1 MASDPTAHTTSA
13 KSAGAPIRV
22 LVVDDAVAVRR
33 LMTMLFQSEP
43 DLELAGIAQ
52 DGLVALEKIGL
63 LKPDIISLDLAM
75 PNMDGLTMLR
85 EMRER
90 GIDVPLIMFSTLTHH
105 GAKETIEGLAL
116 GAADYVTKPTH
127 YDNPMDALEAV
138 RADLVPRIKAI
149 VRAAQRVPDAVPA
162 AGTRGATT
170 AHAGSA
176 PTAAAGHRSGKVEAI
191 VIGSSTG
198 GPNALAEVISRLPG
212 NLRVPV
218 LVAQHMPPVYTTYL
232 AQRLDSLSSLTVREA
247 VDGEP
252 VLAGTVYIAPGDHH
266 LTLRPTAAGATVALT
281 QGAPVN
287 HCRPSV
293 DVLFRSAAAAYGKQ
307 CLAIVLTGMGHDGR
321 DGAVELHQL
330 GAQILIQDEATSVV
344 WGMPGAVHETG
355 VADEVLP
362 VDKIAA
368 AAVRLTAVGS
378 GFRRSAAAAA
388 STSSPTASPAVGGTE
403 GAGVPRAVPTGVP
416 SSVTT
421 GG

>member
-1 MASDPTAHTTSA
+1 MASDTTAQNTGAQNTS
-13 KSAGAPIRV
+13 APIRV

-43 DLELAGIAQ
+43 ELELAGIAQ
-52 DGLVALEKIGL
+52 DGLVALEKIAL
-63 LKPDIISLDLAM
+63 LQPDIISLDLAM

-90 GIDVPLIMFSTLTHH
+90 GIDVPVIMFSTLTHH

-138 RADLVPRIKAI
+138 RAELVPRIKAI
-149 VRAAQRVPDAVPA
+149 VRAAQRSEAAPAGPASKGA
-162 AGTRGATT
+162 AGA
-170 AHAGSA
+170 A
-176 PTAAAGHRSGKVEAI
+176 TAAGQRSGKVEAI

-232 AQRLDSLSSLTVREA
+232 AQRLDGLSSLTVREA

-252 VLAGTVYIAPGDHH
+252 VQAGIVYIAPGDHH
-266 LTLRPTAAGATVALT
+266 LTLRPAAAGATIALT
-281 QGAPVN
+281 QSAPVN

-293 DVLFRSAAAAYGKQ
+293 DVLFSSAAAIWGKQ
-307 CLAIVLTGMGHDGR
+307 SLAIVLTGMGHDGR
-321 DGAVELHQL
+321 DGAVELHGL
-330 GAQILIQDEATSVV
+330 GAQILVQDEATSVV
-344 WGMPGAVHETG
+344 WGMPGAVHEAG

-378 GFRRSAAAAA
+378 GFRRSTPAAPSAGA
-388 STSSPTASPAVGGTE
+388 PTASPAVGGTD
-403 GAGVPRAVPTGVP
+403 GAGIPRAVPRGVP

>member
-1 MASDPTAHTTSA
+1 MASEPTVPTTS
-13 KSAGAPIRV
+13 GAPIRV

-43 DLELAGIAQ
+43 ELELAGIAQ

-85 EMRER
+85 EMRQR
-90 GIDVPLIMFSTLTHH
+90 GIDVPVIMFSTLTHH

-138 RADLVPRIKAI
+138 RAELVPRIKAI
-149 VRAAQRVPDAVPA
+149 VRAAQRSPEAVPA
-162 AGTRGATT
+162 TPATT
-170 AHAGSA
+170 GAAAAKGSA
-176 PTAAAGHRSGKVEAI
+176 AAGAAAAGHRSGKVEAI

-252 VLAGTVYIAPGDHH
+252 AQAGVVYIAPGDHH
-266 LTLRPTAAGATVALT
+266 LTLRPNAAGATIALT
-281 QGAPVN
+281 QSAPVN

-293 DVLFRSAAAAYGKQ
+293 DVLFSSAAATWGKQ

-321 DGAVELHQL
+321 DGAVELHGL
-330 GAQILIQDEATSVV
+330 GAQVLVQDEATSVV
-344 WGMPGAVHETG
+344 WGMPGAVHEAG

-378 GFRRSAAAAA
+378 GFRRSTAPAA
-388 STSSPTASPAVGGTE
+388 PTASPAVGGTD
-403 GAGVPRAVPTGVP
+403 GARIPRAVPTGVP

>member
-1 MASDPTAHTTSA
+1 MASEPTAQKT
-13 KSAGAPIRV
+13 AGAPIRV

-85 EMRER
+85 EMRQR
-90 GIDVPLIMFSTLTHH
+90 GIDVPVIMFSTLTHH

-138 RADLVPRIKAI
+138 RAELVPRIKAI
-149 VRAAQRVPDAVPA
+149 VRAAQRTPDAAPA
-162 AGTRGATT
+162 GPATKGA
-170 AHAGSA
+170 AAAKGS
-176 PTAAAGHRSGKVEAI
+176 AAAGAAAAGQRSGKVEAI

-232 AQRLDSLSSLTVREA
+232 AQRLDSLSALTVREA

-252 VLAGTVYIAPGDHH
+252 AQAGTVYIAPGDHH
-266 LTLRPTAAGATVALT
+266 LTLRPNAAGATIALT
-281 QGAPVN
+281 QSAPVN

-293 DVLFRSAAAAYGKQ
+293 DVLFSSAAATWGKQ

-321 DGAVELHQL
+321 DGAVELHGL
-330 GAQILIQDEATSVV
+330 GAQILVQDEATSVV
-344 WGMPGAVHETG
+344 WGMPGAVHDAG

-378 GFRRSAAAAA
+378 GFRRSGTAA
-388 STSSPTASPAVGGTE
+388 SPTASPAVGGTE
-403 GAGVPRAVPTGVP
+403 GAGVTRAVPTGVP

>member
-1 MASDPTAHTTSA
+1 MASDTTAQTTTA
-13 KSAGAPIRV
+13 QNTGAPIRV

-43 DLELAGIAQ
+43 ELELAGIAQ
-52 DGLVALEKIGL
+52 DGLVALEKIAL
-63 LKPDIISLDLAM
+63 LQPDIISLDLAM

-90 GIDVPLIMFSTLTHH
+90 GIDVPVIMFSTLTHH

-138 RADLVPRIKAI
+138 RAELVPRIKAI
-149 VRAAQRVPDAVPA
+149 VRAAQRSEVATAGHTSKGPA
-162 AGTRGATT
+162 G
-170 AHAGSA
+170 
-176 PTAAAGHRSGKVEAI
+176 AAAGPRSGKVEAI
-191 VIGSSTG
+191 VIGASTG

-218 LVAQHMPPVYTTYL
+218 LVAQHMPPVYTVYL

-252 VLAGTVYIAPGDHH
+252 VRAGTVYIAPGDHH

-281 QGAPVN
+281 QAAPVN

-293 DVLFRSAAAAYGKQ
+293 DVLFSSAAAIWGKQ
-307 CLAIVLTGMGHDGR
+307 CLAIVLTGMGCDGR
-321 DGAVELHQL
+321 DGAVELHGL
-330 GAQILIQDEATSVV
+330 GAQILVQDEATSVV
-344 WGMPGAVHETG
+344 WGMPGAVHEAG

-362 VDKIAA
+362 IDKIAA

-378 GFRRSAAAAA
+378 GFRRS
-388 STSSPTASPAVGGTE
+388 TSATPSAASPAVSPAVGAADA
-403 GAGVPRAVPTGVP
+403 AGVPRLVPTGVP

>member
-1 MASDPTAHTTSA
+1 MASDSTSQTTN
-13 KSAGAPIRV
+13 GPIRV

-43 DLELAGIAQ
+43 ELELAGIAQ

-90 GIDVPLIMFSTLTHH
+90 GIDVPVIMFSTLTHH

-138 RADLVPRIKAI
+138 RAELVPRIKAI
-149 VRAAQRVPDAVPA
+149 VRAAQRSPESASAPA
-162 AGTRGATT
+162 AAKGATAGST
-170 AHAGSA
+170 SSAGSA
-176 PTAAAGHRSGKVEAI
+176 GSAASSVQRSGKVEAI

-218 LVAQHMPPVYTTYL
+218 LIAQHMPPVYTTYL
-232 AQRLDSLSSLTVREA
+232 AQRLDSLSALTVREA

-252 VLAGTVYIAPGDHH
+252 LQSGTVYIAPGDHH

-281 QGAPVN
+281 QSAPVN

-293 DVLFRSAAAAYGKQ
+293 DVLFSSAAAIWGKQ

-321 DGAVELHQL
+321 DGAVELHGL
-330 GAQILIQDEATSVV
+330 GAQVLVQDEATSVV
-344 WGMPGAVHETG
+344 WGMPGAVHDAG

-362 VDKIAA
+362 IDKIAA

-378 GFRRSAAAAA
+378 GFRRSAPAAP
-388 STSSPTASPAVGGTE
+388 STTSPDASPAAGGTN
-403 GAGVPRAVPTGVP
+403 GAGVPRAVPKGVP